1 MEVLRVFDEQ
11 IKLGFD
17 LLECRKMSTVPCQ
30 WCTLLSS
37 CWKEPT

>member
-17 LLECRKMSTVPCQ
+17 LLECRKMSTVSCQ
-30 WCTLLSS
+30 
-37 CWKEPT
+37 